1 MTTKVP
7 MTKEGYESLMRE
19 FENLKRVDRPQ
30 IVKEI
35 AAAREHGDLSENAEY
50 DAAKEKQGLIE
61 GRIKVLE
68 NKLANA
74 QLVDISEAKPGT
86 VVFGATV
93 CLEDADSGSRVT
105 YKIVGADEA
114 DVKQKKISINSPIAR
129 ALIGRQIGDTVEVT
143 IPAGEKEYAILDIS
157 FN

>member
-1 MTTKVP
+1 MTAKVP
-7 MTKEGYESLMRE
+7 MTKEGYESLMQE
-19 FENLKRVDRPQ
+19 LENLRRSDRPQ
-30 IVKEI
+30 IIKEI

-61 GRIKVLE
+61 RRIKELE

-74 QLVDISEAKPGT
+74 QLVDTSKAKPGT

-114 DVKQKKISINSPIAR
+114 DVKQKKISVNAPIAK
-129 ALIGRQIGDTVEVT
+129 ALIGQQVGDTVEVT
-143 IPAGEKEYAILDIS
+143 IPAGEKEYTILDIT
-157 FN
+157 FK

>member
-1 MTTKVP
+1 

-19 FENLKRVDRPQ
+19 CENLKRVDRPQ

-61 GRIKVLE
+61 GRIKDLE

-105 YKIVGADEA
+105 YKIVGAD
-114 DVKQKKISINSPIAR
+114 
-129 ALIGRQIGDTVEVT
+129 LIGRQIGDTVEVT
-143 IPAGEKEYAILDIS
+143 IPAGEKEYTILDIS